1 MCDLGESIA
10 IEARNEGISQGI
22 NQGKQMER
30 REKNTEHVRK
40 LMIRLQISFKEA
52 VSLLEIP
59 ENEVKEIE
67 VYFKS

>member
-10 IEARNEGISQGI
+10 IEAIQN
-22 NQGKQMER
+22 
-30 REKNTEHVRK
+30 KNIEHVRK

-67 VYFKS
+67 VYFKA

>member
-10 IEARNEGISQGI
+10 LEARNE
-22 NQGKQMER
+22 GKQMER
-30 REKNTEHVRK
+30 REKNTEHIRK

-52 VSLLEIP
+52 VSLLGIP

>member
-10 IEARNEGISQGI
+10 LEARNE
-22 NQGKQMER
+22 GKQMER
-30 REKNTEHVRK
+30 RKKNTEHVRK